1 MELIL
6 EDAVIVTMAAG
17 AGPAGCML
25 VRDDRIAAVGSADE
39 IQAAAS
45 PGARVVR
52 LDGATV
58 VPGLID
64 AHCHVSNV
72 GYLAAGADCSQPS
85 APGIPEIQARLR
97 EAAGRTPEGSWVT
110 GSGYVEY
117 KLRERRHPTR
127 ADLDEAVPDRPAVL
141 YHTSLHACVLN
152 TAALREAGFEDGQPD
167 PPGGVLGRDS
177 QGRLDGVVFEG
188 PMFALFERNL
198 RHDLTRMDAAQ
209 RAALV
214 ESAGRYFAELGVTA
228 ACDADMRRDTLAAFA
243 EADEAGVLRPRIY
256 GLVVH
261 EEVDWLVASG
271 LRGRRSG
278 RLAAEAVKI
287 WSDGGMSSRTA
298 AIHGTYPVPPYG
310 SGILF
315 FDLAE
320 LTGMV
325 RDLDAQ
331 GFQVCIHSQGDR
343 AIETVLDAYATVLA
357 GAPGNPRRHRIEHGG
372 AMYPPMIARAAE
384 LGIVVASQPGF
395 FSTLGDGFAEA
406 FPGSS
411 DQLYPFASWL
421 RAGMTVAGSSDAPV
435 ITADPLLGIRDAILR
450 RTGEGR
456 VLGPGERLTA
466 RDALAIYTQGAAFA
480 MHRENEIGS
489 LEPGKLADF
498 VVLDANPLE
507 IDAERIGGIRVL
519 ATVIGGTPV
528 YQSGNSR
535 RPPAASPADRFPAD
549 RGAVARYLEGHDS
562 GQRPARPAPPGRS
575 GGGAGRTAVSGRDRG
590 A

>member
-6 EDAVIVTMAAG
+6 QDAVIVTMAAD
-17 AGPAGCML
+17 AGPAGSML
-25 VRDDRIAAVGSADE
+25 VRDDRIAAVGSAGE

-52 LDGATV
+52 LGGATV

-85 APGIPEIQARLR
+85 APGIPEIQARMR

-127 ADLDEAVPDRPAVL
+127 ADLDEAVPGRPAVL

-214 ESAGRYFAELGVTA
+214 ESAGRYFAELGVTS

-298 AIHGTYPVPPYG
+298 AIYGTYPVPPFG

-315 FDLAE
+315 FGLAE

-372 AMYPPMIARAAE
+372 AMYPRLIARAAK

-406 FPGSS
+406 FPGSG
-411 DQLYPFASWL
+411 DQLYPFGSWL

-456 VLGPGERLTA
+456 VLGPGERLGV

-507 IDAERIGGIRVL
+507 IDAERISGVRVL
-519 ATVIGGTPV
+519 ATVIGGEPV
-528 YQSGNSR
+528 YQSGNL
-535 RPPAASPADRFPAD
+535 FP
-549 RGAVARYLEGHDS
+549 G
-562 GQRPARPAPPGRS
+562 
-575 GGGAGRTAVSGRDRG
+575 
-590 A
+590 